1 MEDKETVYT
10 CSGADET
17 TVQIRCNPMPL
28 IGDDAPEFT
37 ADSTQGKIHFPQDFA
52 GKWVILFSHPADFTP
67 VCTSEIATF
76 AAMADEFKA
85 MNTELVGISVDSV
98 SSHLAWLKIIQEKVR
113 FGKYDGQKI
122 NFPIVADVKMDVAEK
137 YGMIQPSS
145 SDTKA
150 VRAVFFIDLNKKIR
164 AILYYPMSAGRNF
177 AEIKR
182 VLQALQITDKYG
194 ISTPADWQEGDD
206 VLVPAPANM
215 EELSLGYEDD
225 EDGPWFFHRRK
236 LH

>member
-1 MEDKETVYT
+1 MENKETVCT
-10 CSGADET
+10 CGMDMEPITPEKSN
-17 TVQIRCNPMPL
+17 VMPL
-28 IGDDAPEFT
+28 IGDKAPAFT
-37 ADSTQGKIHFPQDFA
+37 AESTQGKINFPQDFS

-98 SSHLAWLKIIQEKVR
+98 SSHLAWLKTIQDKVR

-122 NFPIVADVKMDVAEK
+122 NFPIVADVKMEVAKK

-150 VRAVFFIDLNKKIR
+150 VRAVFFIDPHEKIR
-164 AILYYPMSAGRNF
+164 AILYYPMSAGRSF
-177 AEIKR
+177 TEIKR
-182 VLQALQITDKYG
+182 LLQALQITDKYG
-194 ISTPADWQEGDD
+194 ISTPADWQEGDE
-206 VLVPAPANM
+206 VLVPAPATM

-225 EDGPWFFHRRK
+225 ADGPWFFHRRK